1 MNNNQQTDFCVDQR
15 LENIADSLEILKDAI
30 NTGSE
35 EIIKAAMEAMKDNP
49 DLPYHFLVSS
59 LELDKEQVNKK
70 WVVNLLWKDLST

>member
-70 WVVNLLWKDLST
+70 